1 MGTKISI
8 KIDSGTIRAAGDFIN
23 LIFNLGKEARQK
35 RLDNQNPY
43 EVLGVPPD
51 ASMKEINN
59 RYRQLAKV
67 FHPDMQNGDATAM
80 KRLNEAY
87 DKVCRE
93 KKA

>member
-1 MGTKISI
+1 MATKISI
-8 KIDSGTIRAAGDFIN
+8 KIDSGTIKAAGDFVS
-23 LIFNLGKEARQK
+23 LMFNLGKEARQK
-35 RLDNQNPY
+35 RLDNKNPY

-51 ASMKEINN
+51 AEMKEINQ

-67 FHPDMQNGDATAM
+67 FHPDMQNGDTTAM

-87 DKVCRE
+87 HQICQ

>member
-1 MGTKISI
+1 MATKISI
-8 KIDSGTIRAAGDFIN
+8 KIDSGTIKAAGDFVS
-23 LIFNLGKEARQK
+23 LMFNLGKEARQK
-35 RLDNQNPY
+35 RLDHQNPY

-51 ASMKEINN
+51 AEMKEINQ

-67 FHPDMQNGDATAM
+67 FHPDMQNGDTTAM

-87 DKVCRE
+87 QQICQ